1 MSWEEIGLRG
11 GAEGAVLA
19 ESQCGDFFGTISG
32 ASSCLSAGLL
42 FPIAGI
48 TRIAARQQDT
58 CRTPREAETT
68 WLRGFAVVRA
78 LGTSVSLWEGAGRGC
93 LIYCKGG
100 TPLSGQSFL
109 LPPWSAVTWATGKLP
124 PWRGWHRGVFL
135 LDPGDVSHS

>member
-11 GAEGAVLA
+11 GVEGAVLA

-58 CRTPREAETT
+58 WRTPREAETT
-68 WLRGFAVVRA
+68 WLRDFAVVRA
-78 LGTSVSLWEGAGRGC
+78 PSTSMSLWEGAGRG
-93 LIYCKGG
+93 LPDMLQRWD
-100 TPLSGQSFL
+100 TSGQSFL
-109 LPPWSAVTWATGKLP
+109 LPPWTAVTWATGKLP
-124 PWRGWHRGVFL
+124 PRRGWHRGVFL
-135 LDPGDVSHS
+135 LDPGNVSHS